1 MKKYFAVNQ
10 IICIFVYQ
18 IRQIKNKKQRVMRTQ
33 FVEEES
39 RYQAKK
45 QCPWASRTAKVC
57 GGFMC
62 FESVD
67 DYKTW
72 KNQK

>member
-1 MKKYFAVNQ
+1 MIKYFAINQ
-10 IICIFVYQ
+10 NSCIFVYQ
-18 IRQIKNKKQRVMRTQ
+18 IKQRNKKVMKTK
-33 FVEEES
+33 FIETES
-39 RYQAKK
+39 RNKAKK
-45 QCPWASRTAKVC
+45 ACPWSTTIAKVC

>member
-1 MKKYFAVNQ
+1 MIKYFAINQ
-10 IICIFVYQ
+10 NSCIFVYQ
-18 IRQIKNKKQRVMRTQ
+18 IRQINNKKNMRTE
-33 FVEEES
+33 FIETES
-39 RYQAKK
+39 RYKAK
-45 QCPWASRTAKVC
+45 QYCPWAMIAAKVC

-62 FESVD
+62 FESST

>member
-1 MKKYFAVNQ
+1 MKTKF
-10 IICIFVYQ
+10 IE
-18 IRQIKNKKQRVMRTQ
+18 T
-33 FVEEES
+33 ES
-39 RYQAKK
+39 RNKAKK
-45 QCPWASRTAKVC
+45 ACSWSTTIAKVC